1 MNRFVLALLVL
12 VVAAF
17 AFVLLRPQAAA
28 PVAASAVENTAEAP
42 GLEGAPIHEMR
53 SRDINGPTEYLVR
66 NLIAGPI
73 EVRCTLEKADNATT
87 EPPLPRTLVL
97 PAHGEQQVAVFKV
110 VDTARPHAS
119 GSISCGA
126 MLGDPRARPQEDVQ
140 YALPFPA
147 GTKFTLDQG
156 FGGKFSH
163 NDVQNHYALDFGVAE
178 GTPVLA
184 ARAGVVMQVEEG
196 FRAHGTDARFAD
208 RANYVRV
215 LHDDGSMAVYAHLAP
230 ASMLRMPGDR
240 VVVGQMIGKSGNTGF
255 STGPHL
261 HFCIQRNAGM
271 SLVSIPF
278 SVAGVDLA
286 SARD

>member
-1 MNRFVLALLVL
+1 MNRFVLAILVLLFGALALVL
-12 VVAAF
+12 VRPHAAT
-17 AFVLLRPQAAA
+17 PAAA
-28 PVAASAVENTAEAP
+28 ATGDVREAP
-42 GLEGAPIHEMR
+42 GLETAPIYEMR
-53 SRDINGPTEYLVR
+53 SRDTNGPNEYLVR
-66 NLIAGPI
+66 NLTAGPI
-73 EVRCTLEKADNATT
+73 EVHCTLEDAANTATD
-87 EPPLPRTLVL
+87 PPLPRTLVL
-97 PAHGEQQVAVFKV
+97 PARDEQVLAKITL
-110 VDTARPHAS
+110 VDASQRHAS
-119 GSISCGA
+119 GSIRCAA
-126 MLGDPRARPQEDVQ
+126 MVGDPRAQPPENVR

-147 GTKFTLDQG
+147 GTKYTLVQG

-163 NDVQNHYALDFGVAE
+163 NDAQNHYALDFGVAE

-184 ARAGVVMQVEEG
+184 ARAGIVMQVEEG
-196 FRAHGTDARFAD
+196 FRGHGTDARFAD

-240 VVVGQMIGKSGNTGF
+240 VVVGQLVGKSGNTGF

-261 HFCIQRNAGM
+261 HFSIQRNAGM

-278 SVAGVDLA
+278 SVAGVDPA